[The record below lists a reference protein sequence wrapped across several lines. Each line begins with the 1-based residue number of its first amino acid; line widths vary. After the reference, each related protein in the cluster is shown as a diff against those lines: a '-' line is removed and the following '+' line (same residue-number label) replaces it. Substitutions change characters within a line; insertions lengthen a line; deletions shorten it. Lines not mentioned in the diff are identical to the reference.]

1 MVFQTIWSVTQNSE
15 SYMSGHSNY
24 MVTFT
29 IERIIHEWSFKLF
42 GQITQYSE
50 SYTNSHS
57 ITYGL
62 LHNIA
67 DYTQMVIQYYKT

>member
-1 MVFQTIWSVTQNSE
+1 MVVQTIWSVTQNSE

-24 MVTFT
+24 MDSFT
-29 IERIIHEWSFKLF
+29 IERIIHKWSFKLF

-50 SYTNSHS
+50 SYTNNHS
-57 ITYGL
+57 IIYGS

-67 DYTQMVIQYYKT
+67 DHTRIVIQYYNT